1 MVEFSFS
8 SSFFKNQ
15 IVSPGR
21 MKKVFLPL
29 WLLKLRAKMHAW
41 KLTLCDVTTGRVH
54 LTVLCN
60 LQV

>member
-8 SSFFKNQ
+8 CFFLRIKLCLQ
-15 IVSPGR
+15 EGG
-21 MKKVFLPL
+21 KKYFLPL
-29 WLLKLRAKMHAW
+29 LLLKVCAKMHGW

-54 LTVLCN
+54 LTVLRN